1 MAIEIPDL
9 SVYDIL
15 ELADG
20 MEIKIPLNMFSF
32 GPDQVRVYVFPE
44 DRTLED
50 LEAIFQ
56 NAKLTYQLHFWDRE
70 KENMYAN
77 LRGYTILLNLEK
89 KYQEAY
95 RKEYDEDG
103 EYQIYTTDLFVI
115 TLKKPDA
122 VDMLPQFQANLE
134 YIAIMS
140 DIDIDDDII

>member
-44 DRTLED
+44 NRTLED

-122 VDMLPQFQANLE
+122 EDMLPQFQANLE

>member
-9 SVYDIL
+9 SIYDIL

-122 VDMLPQFQANLE
+122 EDMLPQFQANLE

>member
-122 VDMLPQFQANLE
+122 EDMLPQFQANLE

-140 DIDIDDDII
+140 DIDIDMNKE

>member
-56 NAKLTYQLHFWDRE
+56 NAKLTYQLHFKKKK

-122 VDMLPQFQANLE
+122 EDMLPQFQANLE

>member
-32 GPDQVRVYVFPE
+32 GPDQVRVYIFPE
-44 DRTLED
+44 NRTLED

-122 VDMLPQFQANLE
+122 EDMLPQFQANLE

>member
-122 VDMLPQFQANLE
+122 EDMLPQFQANLE

>member
-70 KENMYAN
+70 KKNMYAN

-122 VDMLPQFQANLE
+122 EDMLPQFQANLE

>member
-9 SVYDIL
+9 SIYDIL

-70 KENMYAN
+70 KKNMYAN

-122 VDMLPQFQANLE
+122 EDMLPQFQANLE

>member
-95 RKEYDEDG
+95 RKEYDENG
-103 EYQIYTTDLFVI
+103 EYQIYTTDLFVV

-122 VDMLPQFQANLE
+122 EDMLPQFQANLE

>member
-15 ELADG
+15 ELANG

-95 RKEYDEDG
+95 RKEYDENG

-122 VDMLPQFQANLE
+122 EDMLPQFQANLE
-134 YIAIMS
+134 YIAIMA
-140 DIDIDDDII
+140 DIDIDEEE

>member
-77 LRGYTILLNLEK
+77 LRGYTILLILEK

-122 VDMLPQFQANLE
+122 EDMLPQFQANLE

>member
-9 SVYDIL
+9 SIYDIL

-20 MEIKIPLNMFSF
+20 MEIKIPLNMFSL

-122 VDMLPQFQANLE
+122 EDMLPQFQANLE

>member
-9 SVYDIL
+9 DIYDIL

-20 MEIKIPLNMFSF
+20 SEIKIPLNMFSF
-32 GPDQVRVYVFPE
+32 GPDQVRVYIFPE

-50 LEAIFQ
+50 LETIFQ
-56 NAKLTYQLHFWDRE
+56 NTKLTYQLHFWDRK

-89 KYQEAY
+89 QYQEAY
-95 RKEYDEDG
+95 RKEYDDDG

-122 VDMLPQFQANLE
+122 EDMLPQFQANLE

>member
-15 ELADG
+15 ELANG

-95 RKEYDEDG
+95 RKEYDENG
-103 EYQIYTTDLFVI
+103 EYQIYTTDLFVV

-122 VDMLPQFQANLE
+122 EDMLPQFQANLE
-134 YIAIMS
+134 YIAIMA
-140 DIDIDDDII
+140 DIDIDEEE